1 MAEVRVEEPK
11 PRAGGGFFH
20 KMLVRI
26 KEERKRSFKG
36 VVDDGLETSFI
47 GIGRKMSVLFPALKL
62 FEAAENGFELVA
74 SHAFWPDLFSQ
85 YFQNGG
91 MSPDDSRDDMLFYI
105 RKNPELKNRHGI
117 IQPLVEVYRRDSKRL
132 PTLDEPTIDWEETVY
147 LNIILHQLEYTLTCG
162 LCTRT
167 GEKNLQ
173 ILKKFSQRVYPS
185 PSRRSMDSKGTH
197 EEITY
202 PNIFFTVDDF
212 EEVFQDLIVRDSE
225 SVAVELTASDKQGLF
240 TGTLFLG
247 SVKYSALKQ
256 VYDGRASLT
265 QKLTQ
270 RMSQSMGFMKNK
282 KRVEFMKMRGPRG
295 KGCAEMAVSRLKGS
309 GPETPDLENFPVG
322 DFEDDAEDQY
332 TKRRMSDPSQGNIGG
347 YVRGGFKRSFS
358 MKKSRSDTEGVDS
371 SIDPDA
377 DDNEVVAELEESE
390 QYNGFWGK
398 SFGQAWHWFKEKKRA
413 TSVALN
419 ANLTYVMLPW
429 HRIIADVLDDNT
441 QKPVLTH

>member
-1 MAEVRVEEPK
+1 MAEAIIENK
-11 PRAGGGFFH
+11 PEGFLQRLL
-20 KMLVRI
+20 KKI
-26 KEERKRSFKG
+26 GEERRRSGKG
-36 VVDDGLETSFI
+36 IVD
-47 GIGRKMSVLFPALKL
+47 
-62 FEAAENGFELVA
+62 AENGFELLNTNQ
-74 SHAFWPDLFSQ
+74 FWPDIFSQ
-85 YFQNGG
+85 YYLNGG
-91 MSPDDSRDDMLFYI
+91 SSPDDCRDDMLFYI
-105 RKNPELKNRHGI
+105 RKNPELKTKHGL

-132 PTLDEPTIDWEETVY
+132 PALDEPTIDWEETVY
-147 LNIILHQLEYTLTCG
+147 LNLILHQFEYTLTCG

-167 GEKNLQ
+167 DENNLQ

-212 EEVFQDLIVRDSE
+212 EEVFQDMIVRDSE
-225 SVAVELTASDKQGLF
+225 SVAVELTANDKQGSF
-240 TGTLFLG
+240 NGVLFLG
-247 SVKYSALKQ
+247 SVKYDALKR
-256 VYDGRASLT
+256 VYDSRASLT

-270 RMSQSMGFMKNK
+270 RMSMGLIKNK

-322 DFEDDAEDQY
+322 DFDNGEQEDQY
-332 TKRRMSDPSQGNIGG
+332 SQRRMSDPSQGITN
-347 YVRGGFKRSFS
+347 YVRGSFRRALS
-358 MKKSRSDTEGVDS
+358 MKKSRSDTGSVDTGN
-371 SIDPDA
+371 A
-377 DDNEVVAELEESE
+377 DEDETEVEAELAESE
-390 QYNGFWGK
+390 HYNGFWGK

-413 TSVALN
+413 SSVALN

-429 HRIIADVLDDNT
+429 HRIIADLLDEQ

>member
-1 MAEVRVEEPK
+1 MAEVGVVEPK
-11 PRAGGGFFH
+11 SKGGGFFH

-26 KEERKRSFKG
+26 KEERKRNFKG
-36 VVDDGLETSFI
+36 VIDD
-47 GIGRKMSVLFPALKL
+47 
-62 FEAAENGFELVA
+62 ENGFELVT

-105 RKNPELKNRHGI
+105 RKNPELKNRNGI

-132 PTLDEPTIDWEETVY
+132 PALDEPTIDWEETVY

-225 SVAVELTASDKQGLF
+225 SVAVELTATDKQGLF

-322 DFEDDAEDQY
+322 DFEDDGEDQY
-332 TKRRMSDPSQGNIGG
+332 AKRRMSDPSQGNIGG

-358 MKKSRSDTEGVDS
+358 MKKSRSDTGGVDPS
-371 SIDPDA
+371 TDPDA
-377 DDNEVVAELEESE
+377 DDNEVVAGTLQDELDESE

>member
-1 MAEVRVEEPK
+1 MAESETDTNLVSSE
-11 PRAGGGFFH
+11 GFLQ
-20 KMLVRI
+20 KLLRKI
-26 KEERKRSFKG
+26 GEERRKCGRGSF
-36 VVDDGLETSFI
+36 VD
-47 GIGRKMSVLFPALKL
+47 K
-62 FEAAENGFELVA
+62 ENGFELLN
-74 SHAFWPDLFSQ
+74 SNQFWPDMFSQ
-85 YFQNGG
+85 YFLN
-91 MSPDDSRDDMLFYI
+91 SSSYSDDCRDDMLFYI
-105 RKNPELKNRHGI
+105 RKNPDLKSKHGH

-132 PTLDEPTIDWEETVY
+132 PTLTEPTIDWEETVY
-147 LNIILHQLEYTLTCG
+147 LNIILHQFEYTLTCG

-167 GEKNLQ
+167 DEKNLQ

-212 EEVFQDLIVRDSE
+212 EEAFQDLIVRDSE
-225 SVAVELTASDKQGLF
+225 SVAVELTASDKQKLF
-240 TGTLFLG
+240 SVVLFLG
-247 SVKYSALKQ
+247 SVKYDALKR

-265 QKLTQ
+265 QKITQ
-270 RMSQSMGFMKNK
+270 RMSMGLIKNK

-322 DFEDDAEDQY
+322 DFEGSDQEDQY
-332 TKRRMSDPSQGNIGG
+332 AQRRMSDPSQGITN
-347 YVRGGFKRSFS
+347 YVRGSFRRALS
-358 MKKSRSDTEGVDS
+358 MKKSRSETAGVDAPT
-371 SIDPDA
+371 DEDET
-377 DDNEVVAELEESE
+377 EVEAGTLQDELAESE

-413 TSVALN
+413 SSIALN

-429 HRIIADVLDDNT
+429 HRIIAGTCCIARVKL
-441 QKPVLTH
+441 